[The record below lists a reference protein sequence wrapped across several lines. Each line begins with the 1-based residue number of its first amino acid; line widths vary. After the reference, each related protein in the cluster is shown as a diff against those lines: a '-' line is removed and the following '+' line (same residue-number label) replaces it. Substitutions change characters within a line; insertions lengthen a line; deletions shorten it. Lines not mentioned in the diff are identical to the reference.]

1 MKITKKQLRRI
12 IKEEIEGRDPHEF
25 MSRIK
30 DIEKELNGLSA
41 GIPFR
46 SAGVRMA
53 IEKMRKAMYELETGM
68 KQELKILQTFG
79 D

>member
-25 MSRIK
+25 MDRIK
-30 DIEKELNGLSA
+30 DIERELNGLYA

-53 IEKMRKAMYELETGM
+53 IEKLRKAMYELNTGM
-68 KQELKILQTFG
+68 KQELKILKTFG